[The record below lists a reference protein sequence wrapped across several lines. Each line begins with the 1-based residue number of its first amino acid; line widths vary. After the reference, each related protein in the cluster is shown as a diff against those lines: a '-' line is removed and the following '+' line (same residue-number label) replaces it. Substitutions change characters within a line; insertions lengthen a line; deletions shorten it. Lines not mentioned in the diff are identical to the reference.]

1 VSRGEEKYHFETCT
15 DRTRAALYT
24 SRFESSALGGSI
36 QHCVRL
42 AALIFIFVVF
52 RKTPNGSAILSIFT
66 GQMQSEL
73 EKSDIFF
80 VWDGHLEVLLW
91 VLFLG
96 TIVVPASDTTR
107 KAYYISLL
115 TGVCDQ
121 LGIQIWE
128 EILDAS
134 TLIPARKKPSSS
146 TPL

>member
-1 VSRGEEKYHFETCT
+1 
-15 DRTRAALYT
+15 
-24 SRFESSALGGSI
+24 
-36 QHCVRL
+36 
-42 AALIFIFVVF
+42 
-52 RKTPNGSAILSIFT
+52 
-66 GQMQSEL
+66 MQSEL